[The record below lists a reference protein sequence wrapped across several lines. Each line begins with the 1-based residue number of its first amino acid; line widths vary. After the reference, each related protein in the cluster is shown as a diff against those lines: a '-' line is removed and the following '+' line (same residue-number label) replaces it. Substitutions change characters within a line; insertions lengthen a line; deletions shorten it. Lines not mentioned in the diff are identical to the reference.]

1 VGSRGYNVETANT
14 CHLTNTNSQ
23 VDTDPL
29 LAPLAQ
35 NGGPTPTRGL
45 YDGSPALDR
54 IPTGLS
60 TPCQGPGLFD
70 QRGVMRPV
78 GTACDVGA
86 FEGSVGPVPTPPS
99 GGGSPPPSTPAPP
112 PPRAK
117 KKKCKKKKKHRAAA
131 AKKKK
136 CKKKKKK
143 RK

>member
-1 VGSRGYNVETANT
+1 VGSRGYNIETADT
-14 CHLTNTNSQ
+14 CHLTNTTSQ

-35 NGGPTPTRGL
+35 NGGPTSTRGL
-45 YDGSPALDR
+45 YDGSPALDQ
-54 IPTGLS
+54 IPPGLG
-60 TPCQGPGLFD
+60 TPCQGASLSD

-99 GGGSPPPSTPAPP
+99 GGGSPPPSTPAPVP
-112 PPRAK
+112 PPAK
-117 KKKCKKKKKHRAAA
+117 KKKCKKTKKHHGAAA

-136 CKKKKKK
+136 CKKKK